1 MSCTSKWRWPS
12 VRFAPSRTVAN
23 ASLVR
28 KYGLDRQLDAD
39 RPPATYA
46 KGDRVEVRNDTSG
59 NTRWSPAVVT
69 KANGVY
75 SVRYDD
81 GKTQTNVVHENVR
94 VYRESEKEKRERF
107 AAALKK
113 HREDAKRQ
121 ALGITKTGKRSKT
134 VKRMTIRQ
142 ERASDPS
149 YRSHGRR

>member
-1 MSCTSKWRWPS
+1 MRPRAVCPGLLEMARTRGVATKSF
-12 VRFAPSRTVAN
+12 VRQ
-23 ASLVR
+23 
-28 KYGLDRQLDAD
+28 YGLDRQLDAD
-39 RPPATYA
+39 RPPTTYA

-59 NTRWSPAVVT
+59 NARWLPAVVT

-81 GKTQTNVVHENVR
+81 GKTRSNVMHENVR

-107 AAALKK
+107 AAALKRHK
-113 HREDAKRQ
+113 EDAKRH

-142 ERASDPS
+142 ERAADPS